1 MLTRP
6 DAGPGCSWMKRM
18 HERVP
23 GPSVTPVQPNPR
35 IRWFWGFFSFL
46 ILFLVLVQLTR
57 RWSSVVNMDGVR
69 EYQSPV
75 RIAGLPVI
83 AMGAHPNGVVAIGGR
98 PTGFIAIGGIAVG
111 VVAIGGLAFGGIALG
126 GLSAAIFALGG
137 GALGWWAV
145 GGGAVG
151 RYALGGLAFGDYAYA
166 GNGVAYG
173 YHEASGRQKE
183 KLLE

>member
-18 HERVP
+18 LRAIP
-23 GPSVTPVQPNPR
+23 NPSVTPEAPNPFL
-35 IRWFWGFFSFL
+35 RWTWGFYLFF
-46 ILFLVLVQLTR
+46 ILLFVPMTR
-57 RWSSVVNMDGVR
+57 PWVSVNLNGTR
-69 EYQSPV
+69 EYQSSM
-75 RIAGLPVI
+75 RIAGMPVI
-83 AMGAHPNGVVAIGGR
+83 ALGAHPSGVIAIGGR
-98 PTGFIAIGGIAVG
+98 PTGVIAIGGIAVG

-126 GLSAAIFALGG
+126 GLSLAIFALGG
-137 GALGWWAV
+137 GAIGWWAL

-166 GNGVAYG
+166 GNGVAFG
-173 YHEASGRQKE
+173 YHEASGHQKE